1 MRNITP
7 TEHHNTAAATVRMFP
22 EPRWSYLRSA
32 LHAARTLTVAG
43 DDYLDRMDNR
53 AYHTRVRDGNI
64 DLYRAT
70 LSAR

>member
-1 MRNITP
+1 MRNITS
-7 TEHHNTAAATVRMFP
+7 TESYNTAAAFSRMFP

-32 LHAARTLTVAG
+32 LHAARMLTVAG

-53 AYHTRVRDGNI
+53 AYHARVRDGNI
-64 DLYRAT
+64 DLYRAA